1 MQTDETTEIFK
12 LEKGIDD
19 FQWDP
24 LSQGY
29 CLAAL
34 VDGTINLLD
43 FFQKTVVR
51 VFDRQ
56 PQGTEALAWLPH
68 VAGGGVPAEK
78 AASSARAEK
87 AAASCP
93 AAGRQ

>member
-12 LEKGIDD
+12 LEKGIAD

-29 CLAAL
+29 CLASM

-43 FFQKTVVR
+43 FFQKVTLLGCSVLRPWRGAFSTLKGEWATVV
-51 VFDRQ
+51 
-56 PQGTEALAWLPH
+56 A
-68 VAGGGVPAEK
+68 
-78 AASSARAEK
+78 
-87 AAASCP
+87 
-93 AAGRQ
+93 